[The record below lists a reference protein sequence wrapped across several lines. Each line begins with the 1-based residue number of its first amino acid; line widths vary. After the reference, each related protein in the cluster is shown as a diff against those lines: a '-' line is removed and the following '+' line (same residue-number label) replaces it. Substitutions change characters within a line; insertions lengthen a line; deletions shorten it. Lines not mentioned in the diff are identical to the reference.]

1 MIRYM
6 TAAVIAILP
15 IAVAAATAAAQ
26 SDMDRPRWMAN
37 MARHQKVVMYGVPV
51 PYSAVRDPLPDTAA
65 KLGRGAA
72 VFDQHCASCHG
83 WSGQGTGS
91 EGFFLVPA
99 PADLEWLAHTPRN
112 RSDPYIYWS
121 IAEGGK
127 AFNSEMPAFK
137 QTLSKQDIWSVTAYL
152 RAGMPHASP

>member
-1 MIRYM
+1 MMRYM
-6 TAAVIAILP
+6 TTAVM
-15 IAVAAATAAAQ
+15 AVSSFAVAAAQ
-26 SDMDRPRWMAN
+26 SDMDRPRWIAN
-37 MARHQKVVMYGVPV
+37 MARHQKVVMHGVPV
-51 PYSAVRDPLPDTAA
+51 PYNTLRDPLPDTPA
-65 KLGRGAA
+65 KLQRGAA

-83 WSGQGTGS
+83 WSGQGTGP

-99 PADLEWLAHTPRN
+99 PADLAWLAHSPKS

-127 AFNSEMPAFK
+127 AFDSEMPAFK
-137 QTLSKQDIWSVTAYL
+137 LFLSKRDIWSVTAYL

>member
-1 MIRYM
+1 MTRHM
-6 TAAVIAILP
+6 TAAI
-15 IAVAAATAAAQ
+15 IAVSSFATAAAQ

-37 MARHQKVVMYGVPV
+37 MARHQKVVMYGVPA
-51 PYSAVRDPLPDTAA
+51 PYNNVRDPLPDTNA
-65 KLGRGAA
+65 KLRRGAA

-83 WSGQGTGS
+83 WSGQGTGP

-99 PADLEWLAHTPRN
+99 PADLEWLAHTPKN
-112 RSDPYIYWS
+112 KAVPYIYWS

-127 AFNSEMPAFK
+127 PFDSEMPSFK
-137 QTLSKQDIWSVTAYL
+137 RTLSQRDIWSVSAYL